1 MHISDLITADQ
12 TGDNGRNKSLVI
24 ASACMMVAVDQMYLR
39 LREGG
44 SAALADVE
52 RSRERAHKNA
62 QQSET
67 SCRGIHE
74 VPPCPCILF
83 RKSDENVVLKEN

>member
-1 MHISDLITADQ
+1 
-12 TGDNGRNKSLVI
+12 
-24 ASACMMVAVDQMYLR
+24 MMVAVDQMYLR

-52 RSRERAHKNA
+52 RSRECTHKNA

-67 SCRGIHE
+67 SCRGTHE
-74 VPPCPCILF
+74 VPPCPCMLDPE
-83 RKSDENVVLKEN
+83 KCENVVLKEN